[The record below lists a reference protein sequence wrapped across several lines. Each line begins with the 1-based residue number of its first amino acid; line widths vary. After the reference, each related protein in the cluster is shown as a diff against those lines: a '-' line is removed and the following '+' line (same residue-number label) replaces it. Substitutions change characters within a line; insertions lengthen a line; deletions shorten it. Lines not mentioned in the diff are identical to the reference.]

1 MSKTEYV
8 AFRATPTEKLALE
21 QLAERT
27 EGNKSVVLRELLVEA
42 AIARGLLP
50 ADVKRKAGVITGEV
64 LGEQKGT
71 PQRESR
77 GAVEVGNER

>member
-1 MSKTEYV
+1 MEKTEYI

-27 EGNKSVVLRELLVEA
+27 EGNKSVVLRELVLKEA
-42 AIARGLLP
+42 VAC
-50 ADVKRKAGVITGEV
+50 GVLAE
-64 LGEQKGT
+64 EKET

-77 GAVEVGNER
+77 GAVEVGNEE